1 MLKKTI
7 CIAAALVLAS
17 NAAKIA
23 TAAELVHAT
32 WGGGGAATTRKAF
45 ADPFFEAT
53 KIPVK
58 IAEVPNTAGVV
69 RSPAAASQ
77 YNTVT
82 VTYFE
87 AVALS
92 MQGLLESFS
101 DNELPHAKEIPD
113 AIVIRDKNKKIVALP
128 SYFAYYAIGFNTDLA
143 KKEDFASWNNLADP
157 KWKGKLAITRPVYAA
172 PYDLVMLAKANGGSA
187 DDIKPGLPV
196 LEKIIGNTLATYT
209 SLAHMNTLLTRGE
222 VAAVPF
228 YSTRIWHLKREGVKN
243 VDMVIPKEG
252 ALMLAYAI
260 VVPKGVKNRA
270 ETAKFL
276 DFSMKAEPQVVAAEL
291 GGGIPTNKTA
301 KLSPEFEASLGVS
314 RDELMKQL
322 YAPDWTKV
330 VQENEERVNMV
341 EKLMA
346 TAPR

>member
-1 MLKKTI
+1 MLK
-7 CIAAALVLAS
+7 
-17 NAAKIA
+17 AAKCFVAAMIAVAGTASVA
-23 TAAELVHAT
+23 TANELVHAT
-32 WGGGGAATTRKAF
+32 WGGGGAVTSRVALAE
-45 ADPFFEAT
+45 PFTKLT

-69 RSPAAASQ
+69 RSPAATQ

-87 AVALS
+87 AVALAA
-92 MQGLLESFS
+92 QGLLEAFS
-101 DNELPHAKEIPD
+101 DSELPHVAEIPEK
-113 AIVIRDKNKKIVALP
+113 IVIRDKANKIVALP
-128 SYFAYYAIGFNTDLA
+128 SYFAYYAIAFNTDLA

-228 YSTRIWHLKREGVKN
+228 YSTRVWHLKREGVKN
-243 VDMVIPKEG
+243 IDMVIPKEG
-252 ALMLAYAI
+252 ALMLAYAT
-260 VVPKGVKNRA
+260 VVPKGVKQRA
-270 ETAKFL
+270 NTAKFL
-276 DFSMKAEPQVVAAEL
+276 DFSMTAEPQVQSALL

-301 KLSPEFEASLGVS
+301 KLPADFEASLGIT
-314 RDELMKQL
+314 RDELLKVL

-341 EKLMA
+341 EKMMA
-346 TAPR
+346 NAPR